1 MDVLSLS
8 RASQDLRAAVRG
20 LCRVE
25 MVDTGTK
32 LPIPVQGEPQITD
45 ERIGE
50 PPWCYYRLTT
60 PGDPRWIWGPDLR
73 ANVREIPIY
82 RLQGVPL

>member
-1 MDVLSLS
+1 MNALPLSQ
-8 RASQDLRAAVRG
+8 ASQDLRAAVRE

>member
-1 MDVLSLS
+1 MKALSLT
-8 RASQDLRAAVRG
+8 RASQDLRAAVRA

-50 PPWCYYRLTT
+50 PPWCYHRLTT

-82 RLQGVPL
+82 RLRGIPL

>member
-1 MDVLSLS
+1 MDALSLS

-82 RLQGVPL
+82 RLRGIPL